1 MAKLSVAQ
9 NTSPEKPEITNT
21 LFVVPEDP
29 DYREFKQYGL
39 KVVGD
44 AVSNF
49 AKDGDCV
56 VCVDIHAGI
65 DAEDGDYVV
74 VEALRN
80 SGAEVE
86 TIIKRL
92 KITAKGPELW
102 ADSANPSHKGPVFL
116 GDGLKIVGLVLR
128 KIGRSRPRRT
138 AIKQAA

>member
-29 DYREFKQYGL
+29 DYQEFKQYGL
-39 KVVGD
+39 KVAGD

-74 VEALRN
+74 VEQGV
-80 SGAEVE
+80 GAEVE

-92 KITAKGPELW
+92 KITDHGPELW
-102 ADSANPSHKGPVFL
+102 ADSANPSHKGPAFL
-116 GDGLKIVGLVLR
+116 GDSLKIVGLVLR
-128 KIGRSRPRRT
+128 KIGHSRPRPS
-138 AIKQAA
+138 AMKNAA